1 MRYRVWYG
9 FVDVDK
15 DKVGN
20 VEKAEFDFECENP
33 KLPFNLR
40 EVGLKVFDS
49 EREYYAELRKSTIL
63 HFREKAERELKREDR
78 YAVMLLK
85 LLDELDETVNLLENK
100 LNDVVEVRESEITGL
115 VEEQLKSLRSLRRK
129 VEREIEDVVKKI
141 APNLYS
147 ILGGVIA
154 ARLLE
159 KAGSL
164 KRLAEMPAS
173 TIQIIGAEKSLY
185 KAIARMKKGKKA
197 KIPKHGVIF
206 QHPFVR
212 TLPKKKRGKMAR
224 FMAAKIA
231 IAARI
236 DYFSGE
242 LREELSNA
250 VRRRYEELRRKS

>member
-9 FVDVDK
+9 FVDVGDE
-15 DKVGN
+15 GRIS
-20 VEKAEFDFECENP
+20 VEKADSDFECECP
-33 KLPFNLR
+33 KLPFDLKDVAVGRVFRSEKDYYSTLR
-40 EVGLKVFDS
+40 
-49 EREYYAELRKSTIL
+49 REAIR
-63 HFREKAERELKREDR
+63 HFREKAERELRREDR

-85 LLDELDETVNLLENK
+85 LLDELDETINLLENK
-100 LNDVVEVRESEITGL
+100 VEDVEEVRESEITEA
-115 VEEQLKSLRSLRRK
+115 VREQLSSLKSLRRK
-129 VEREIEDVVKKI
+129 VEKEIEDVVEKV
-141 APNLYS
+141 APNLHS

-164 KRLAEMPAS
+164 KRLAEIPAS

-197 KIPKHGVIF
+197 RVPKHGVIF
-206 QHPFVR
+206 QHPYVR

-224 FMAAKIA
+224 FMAAKVA

-242 LREELSNA
+242 LREELSQA
-250 VRRRYEELRRKS
+250 VRRRYEELRRN

>member
-9 FVDVDK
+9 FVDVGDEGR
-15 DKVGN
+15 VS
-20 VEKAEFDFECENP
+20 VEKAESDFECECP
-33 KLPFNLR
+33 KLPFDLKDVAVGRVFRSEKDYYSTLR
-40 EVGLKVFDS
+40 
-49 EREYYAELRKSTIL
+49 REAIR
-63 HFREKAERELKREDR
+63 HFREKAERELRREDR

-85 LLDELDETVNLLENK
+85 LLDELDETINLLENK
-100 LNDVVEVRESEITGL
+100 VEDVEEVRESEITEA
-115 VEEQLKSLRSLRRK
+115 VREQLSSLKSLRRK
-129 VEREIEDVVKKI
+129 VEKEIEDVVEKV
-141 APNLYS
+141 APNLHS

-164 KRLAEMPAS
+164 KRLAEIPAS

-197 KIPKHGVIF
+197 RVPKHGVIF
-206 QHPFVR
+206 QHPYVR

-224 FMAAKIA
+224 FMAAKVA

-242 LREELSNA
+242 LREELSQA
-250 VRRRYEELRRKS
+250 VRRRYEELRRN

>member
-9 FVDVDK
+9 FVDVGDE
-15 DKVGN
+15 GRIS
-20 VEKAEFDFECENP
+20 VEKAESDFECECP
-33 KLPFNLR
+33 KLPFDLKDVAVGRVFRSEKDYYSTLR
-40 EVGLKVFDS
+40 
-49 EREYYAELRKSTIL
+49 REAIR
-63 HFREKAERELKREDR
+63 HFREKAERELRREDR

-85 LLDELDETVNLLENK
+85 LLDELDETINLLENK
-100 LNDVVEVRESEITGL
+100 VEDVEEVRESEITEA
-115 VEEQLKSLRSLRRK
+115 VREQLSSLKSLRRK
-129 VEREIEDVVKKI
+129 VEKEIEDVVEKV
-141 APNLYS
+141 APNLHS

-164 KRLAEMPAS
+164 KRLAEIPAS

-197 KIPKHGVIF
+197 RVPKHGVIF
-206 QHPFVR
+206 QHPYVR

-224 FMAAKIA
+224 FMAAKVA

-242 LREELSNA
+242 LREELSQA
-250 VRRRYEELRRKS
+250 VRRRYEELRRN